1 MFEKILKC
9 STEQTMMVKCD
20 RETSLLDV
28 YESGELQDIPQGF
41 SVEKEKMRWVLI
53 KGPFGPKQDR
63 L

>member
-1 MFEKILKC
+1 
-9 STEQTMMVKCD
+9 MMVKCD